1 MNGGGRRGGGPSIA
15 PHRLLGNLSQA
26 EGKDRTVGERGRR
39 RDERGPAK
47 LRTEA
52 AAVARPPVP
61 LLAPY
66 PLTVEAEDGP
76 DGPVPQWVVWRGQRR
91 GVVAIED
98 EWRVDDEW
106 WRDEVSRH
114 YFAVRVE
121 GDRRLTVFL
130 DRVAGTW
137 WQHS

>member
-15 PHRLLGNLSQA
+15 PHRLLG
-26 EGKDRTVGERGRR
+26 DRAVGERP
-39 RDERGPAK
+39 ERGGRAAGPAARSVV
-47 LRTEA
+47 L
-52 AAVARPPVP
+52 ARPPVP
-61 LLAPY
+61 LHAPR

-76 DGPVPQWVVWRGQRR
+76 DGPVPRWVVWRGQRR
-91 GVVAIED
+91 GVVAIDD

-114 YFAVRVE
+114 YFLVRVD
-121 GDRRLTVFL
+121 GDRRLTLFL
-130 DRVAGTW
+130 DRIAGTW